1 MSAAVIEPLT
11 SAAAG
16 LGVEVKENGWAA
28 DVTDPRESTPRNLSV
43 RFTLMAGVA
52 GSAGALGP
60 LMMGDMAG
68 GR

>member
-1 MSAAVIEPLT
+1 MSAAVVGALT
-11 SAAAG
+11 STGAG

-43 RFTLMAGVA
+43 RFILMAGVA

-60 LMMGDMAG
+60 VTMGDMAG